1 MIRRPPRSTRTDT
14 LFPYT
19 TLFRS
24 RRFLL
29 AIIFVHLRPHHQHHG
44 EVTLVEFHDIADKLG
59 ADVAFI
65 GNSQRP
71 DLELMPECRQGEI
84 ATAGPASR
92 DHWSAGPSPHRHAF
106 DGECRIAATQQDRK
120 STRLN
125 SSQ

>member
-14 LFPYT
+14 LSPYT

-24 RRFLL
+24 
-29 AIIFVHLRPHHQHHG
+29 RPHHQHHG

-106 DGECRIAATQQDRK
+106 DGECRIAATKPFRPGCIE
-120 STRLN
+120 
-125 SSQ
+125 